1 MYCKYILTHKNRL
14 VNSITLDLEYSI
26 VLTIRFCHGTLP
38 VWRRCG
44 HFEYRFTVKR
54 SEKGPRHVPGTAGGE
69 NRRCDVLKINRQW
82 LLRGDGPMD
91 ESGEAGRSAKVLS
104 EIYTSVKELSGEE
117 QQFILDMI
125 QTYIRHRRG

>member
-1 MYCKYILTHKNRL
+1 MSIGLRL
-14 VNSITLDLEYSI
+14 KEARKARGMSQELLAEKIGASRGVVTNIEHDKVLEPQPLVVNAI
-26 VLTIRFCHGTLP
+26 
-38 VWRRCG
+38 
-44 HFEYRFTVKR
+44 
-54 SEKGPRHVPGTAGGE
+54 
-69 NRRCDVLKINRQW
+69 CDVLKINRQW

-104 EIYTSVKELSGEE
+104 EISTSVKELSGEE